1 MAVQTGKDTSIFLV
15 TQGTCTVASDV
26 ITLTLGT
33 CTKMGFL
40 SSYTLNSN
48 RAELDNGAFGDLIKK
63 SIHGIYSGTFSASGQ
78 YDPADTTQDAV
89 RSAQE
94 GGTSTIL
101 IRLRK
106 SCASTT
112 SRETKTFRVLPI
124 SFVDTGTVAG
134 INTFSFE
141 AALQSI
147 PKTS

>member
-1 MAVQTGKDTSIFLV
+1 MAVQTGKDTSIYLV
-15 TQGTCTVASDV
+15 TQGTCTVSSDV

-33 CTKMGFL
+33 CTKIGYL

-78 YDPADTTQDAV
+78 YDPEENSQDAI

-94 GGTSTIL
+94 AGTSTVL
-101 IRLRK
+101 IRLK
-106 SCASTT
+106 KTG
-112 SRETKTFRVLPI
+112 ETKTFRVLPI
-124 SFVDTGTVAG
+124 SFSDSGTVAG
-134 INTFSFE
+134 INAFSFE
-141 AALQSI
+141 TALQSI